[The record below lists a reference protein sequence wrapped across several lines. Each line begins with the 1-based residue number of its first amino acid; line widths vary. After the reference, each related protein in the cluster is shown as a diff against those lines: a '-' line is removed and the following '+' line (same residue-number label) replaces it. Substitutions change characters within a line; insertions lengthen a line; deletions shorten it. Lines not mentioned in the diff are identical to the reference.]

1 MRGSSFNMIIGKE
14 DGDIDEIVSVAAIE
28 PKSGV
33 HERVI
38 IQHDHR

>member
-14 DGDIDEIVSVAAIE
+14 DGNIDGIMSVAAIE

-38 IQHDHR
+38 IQHDYR